1 MGDAFYSAIKLTTGE
16 EIFALVYADDVEGE
30 EILLMQTPV
39 IMKVINTPAGSLLKV
54 KPWMTL
60 PTDDLFVIKLDK
72 IITMS
77 EIKDENMIRIYTN
90 YIEECEEDSAY
101 EEEVKSSQ
109 EAKITSKM
117 GYISS
122 VAEARKRLENLYKG
136 KSQDTKES

>member
-1 MGDAFYSAIKLTTGE
+1 MGEAFYSTIKLVTGE
-16 EIFALVYADDVEGE
+16 EIFALVYPDDVEGQQ
-30 EILLMQTPV
+30 ILLLQTPV

-60 PTDDLFVIKLDK
+60 PTDDLFVINLDK
-72 IITMS
+72 VVTMS

-90 YIEECEEDSAY
+90 YIEECEEDSEY
-101 EEEVKSSQ
+101 EQEVLESQ

-122 VAEARKRLENLYKG
+122 VEDARKLLEDLYKLE
-136 KSQDTKES
+136 DTKES

>member
-1 MGDAFYSAIKLTTGE
+1 
-16 EIFALVYADDVEGE
+16 
-30 EILLMQTPV
+30 
-39 IMKVINTPAGSLLKV
+39 MKVINTPAGSLLKV

-60 PTDDLFVIKLDK
+60 PTDDLFVIRLDK
-72 IITMS
+72 IVTMS

-109 EAKITSKM
+109 EAKITNKM

-122 VAEARKRLENLYKG
+122 VEDARKMLEDLYKL
-136 KSQDTKES
+136 KDTKES

>member
-60 PTDDLFVIKLDK
+60 PSDDLFVIRLDK
-72 IITMS
+72 IVTMS
-77 EIKDENMIRIYTN
+77 EVKDENMIRIYNN
-90 YIEECEEDSAY
+90 YVEDCAEDSAY
-101 EEEVKSSQ
+101 EEEVKNSQ
-109 EAKITSKM
+109 EATITSKM

-122 VAEARKRLENLYKG
+122 VEDARKMLEDLYKL
-136 KSQDTKES
+136 KDTKEV